1 MNVFLLVSKSQL
13 TTQSERL
20 FQPAFE
26 NLLVLDLLSTIR
38 NIPDYLGGCL
48 AHYYGT
54 ITNIDNGCKYSIHF
68 MKYFIQLEKHNLIY
82 YS

>member
-13 TTQSERL
+13 TTQSERP

-26 NLLVLDLLSTIR
+26 NLQVLDLLSTIR

-54 ITNIDNGCKYSIHF
+54 ITKY
-68 MKYFIQLEKHNLIY
+68 
-82 YS
+82 